1 MNSSRKSSSGKSS
14 SGKSSSGKSLRT
26 DKSISRKTKHKRHRN
41 KKTPKHKES
50 NRQGGSGN
58 FTEKEIKEL
67 NKKLEEIGFDDDS
80 EINAYVHQLGSA
92 AHIFS
97 GDNFKQLLAQ
107 LDAFRNQR
115 DGTVEHDGTVE
126 FNKWLKTI
134 YSNIK

>member
-50 NRQGGSGN
+50 NTQSRSIN
-58 FTEKEIKEL
+58 FTKYEIKEL
-67 NKKLEEIGFDDDS
+67 NEKLEEIGFDDDS
-80 EINAYVHQLGSA
+80 EINAYVHELGSA

-107 LDAFRNQR
+107 LDAFGNK
-115 DGTVEHDGTVE
+115 HDGTVE
-126 FNKWLKTI
+126 FKKWLKTE
-134 YSNIK
+134 YSKIA